1 MNNLEKYLDQ
11 VIEQK
16 PVVYEPP
23 GEAQPPP
30 QQPPEEPP
38 TINLLA
44 SVRRRWYIVLA
55 TAIVICAVALPA
67 IVLLVEPQYLVQGAV
82 RSCRWSRGS

>member
-23 GEAQPPP
+23 VEVQ
-30 QQPPEEPP
+30 EPP
-38 TINLLA
+38 TTN
-44 SVRRRWYIVLA
+44 
-55 TAIVICAVALPA
+55 ALQS
-67 IVLLVEPQYLVQGAV
+67 I
-82 RSCRWSRGS
+82 RKR

>member
-23 GEAQPPP
+23 GEALRPARP
-30 QQPPEEPP
+30 
-38 TINLLA
+38 
-44 SVRRRWYIVLA
+44 RRSRRPS
-55 TAIVICAVALPA
+55 ICWRVC
-67 IVLLVEPQYLVQGAV
+67 GAAGT
-82 RSCRWSRGS
+82 SFWG